1 MVQTVP
7 SHKVTLIP
15 GDGAGRE
22 TAAAMKRVVAATGA
36 RIEWEEVI
44 AGEAAVAAGRELIP
58 EEAIASIR
66 RNRVALQGRLATPV
80 GATIGNPNVALRRAL
95 GLFAAV
101 RPIRS
106 LPGLV
111 SRYEGVD
118 LVIVRETTED
128 VYAGIEHQVLP
139 GVIQTLKVT
148 TEKACTR
155 IVRFAFDYARRHNRK
170 KVTLVHKANIMKR
183 SDGLFMRCGEAVA
196 KEHPE
201 IAFDTIIAD
210 NACMQMVRNPAKFD
224 VLVAQNLFGD
234 LLSELG
240 AGLVGGSAGVW
251 GVLRDETD
259 LHVFESTQAVN
270 AELAGKGIANPLP
283 VIRPAVRLLRHLGHE
298 DAADRLLAAISATL
312 KSGVRTPDLCG
323 TASTE
328 GFADAIIGHLTA

>member
-1 MVQTVP
+1 MA
-7 SHKVTLIP
+7 HKVTLIP

-22 TAAAMKRVVAATGA
+22 TAAAMKRVVAATGV
-36 RIEWEEVI
+36 RIDWEEVI

-58 EEAIASIR
+58 EEAIASIQ
-66 RNRVALQGRLATPV
+66 RNRVALQGRLATPI
-80 GATIGNPNVALRRAL
+80 GASIGNPNVQLRRAL

-106 LPGLV
+106 LPGLQ
-111 SRYEGVD
+111 SRYENVD

-128 VYAGIEHQVLP
+128 VYAGIEHKVLP
-139 GVIQTLKVT
+139 GVIQTLKIT
-148 TEKACTR
+148 TAVACTR
-155 IVRFAFDYARRHNRK
+155 IVRFAFDYARRHGRK
-170 KVTLVHKANIMKR
+170 KITLVHKANIMKR
-183 SDGLFMRCGEAVA
+183 SDGLFIRCGEEVA
-196 KEHPE
+196 AQNRD

-251 GVLRDETD
+251 GVLRDESD
-259 LHVFESTQAVN
+259 LHVFESTQAVS

-283 VIRPAVRLLRHLGHE
+283 VIRPAVRLLRHLGE
-298 DAADRLLAAISATL
+298 AAAADGLLAAISATL
-312 KSGVRTPDLCG
+312 LDGVRTPDLGG

-328 GFADAIIGHLTA
+328 GFADSVIARIGA